1 RHSVQL
7 RRREEMLMMT
17 ILWRLGR
24 IALTAVVLPIA
35 AALAFASGAAAQGR
49 TLVQL
54 KAEVQARADR
64 NAYPVNGLKPD
75 EVREALSRIHHLND
89 GEWAAAWSTLG
100 DRYMAKAQA
109 ELASSPEQADKDFV
123 QAWRYYD
130 FGRWPAAFTPAKK
143 KAYEKGLEAYRAH
156 ARLLHPPLDVLH
168 IPFEGNE
175 IVAYLQ
181 LPARPKPAPVV
192 IVMAGLDQR
201 KEQMA
206 ERFRLLLNDGVG
218 YLAVDSPGTG
228 QAPIKAAPGA
238 ERMLSRV
245 IGYLYQRPDID
256 HRHIVAYGASYG
268 GYWSTVLAFT
278 EKNRLCGVVSQSPP
292 VDAFFQRASTMEI
305 PHNREYL
312 FDYLPAH
319 LRMFGVQN
327 IDQLA
332 DVQEKMSL
340 KARGLLGRPSAPMLV
355 IAGAL
360 DTQVPISDTDLLL
373 NSGQTPKDAWINPQ
387 GGHMGR
393 QTNVWSG
400 ARIFKLVTIPWIL
413 RKVGTWK

>member
-1 RHSVQL
+1 MKSSK
-7 RRREEMLMMT
+7 MMRF
-17 ILWRLGR
+17 IVVAG
-24 IALTAVVLPIA
+24 VLPIT
-35 AALAFASGAAAQGR
+35 AALAFAAGAAVQGR
-49 TLVQL
+49 PLAQI

-89 GEWAAAWSTLG
+89 GEWAAAWSMLG
-100 DRYMAKAQA
+100 DRYMTKAQA
-109 ELASSPEQADKDFV
+109 ELASSPEQANKDFV

-143 KAYEKGLEAYRAH
+143 EAYEKGLQAYLAH
-156 ARLLHPPLDVLH
+156 ARLLHPPLEVLH
-168 IPFEGNE
+168 IPFEGKQV
-175 IVAYLQ
+175 VAYLQ
-181 LPARPKPAPVV
+181 LPAHPKPAPVV

-206 ERFRLLLNDGVG
+206 ERFRQLLAYGVG

-245 IGYLYQRPDID
+245 IDYLYQRPDID
-256 HRHIVAYGASYG
+256 HSHIFAYGASYG

-278 EKNRLCGVVSQSPP
+278 EKGRLCGVVSQSPP

-327 IDQLA
+327 IDELA

-340 KARGLLGRPSAPMLV
+340 RARGFLGRPAAPMLV
-355 IAGAL
+355 IAGAR

-373 NSGQTPKDAWINPQ
+373 NSGQTPKLAWINPQ

-393 QTNVWSG
+393 ETGKWSG
-400 ARIFKLVTIPWIL
+400 ARIFKVITVPWIL
-413 RKVGTWK
+413 HMVGAHK